1 MPAWVTGLLIDLGY
15 TEFISIGFTEAK
27 LPCYNEALD
36 SALAT
41 IILKAT

>member
-15 TEFISIGFTEAK
+15 TEFISIGFTEAN
-27 LPCYNEALD
+27 YRDNEALD

-41 IILKAT
+41 IILKPT